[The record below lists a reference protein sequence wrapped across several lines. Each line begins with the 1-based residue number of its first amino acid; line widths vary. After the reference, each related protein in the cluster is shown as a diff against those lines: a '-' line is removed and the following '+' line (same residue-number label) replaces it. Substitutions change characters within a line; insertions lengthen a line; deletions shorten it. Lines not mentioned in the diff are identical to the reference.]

1 MKDDMYTT
9 ALDWIN
15 SGRKVA
21 LATVIATWGSS
32 PRPVGSQ
39 LIADDDG
46 AFEGSVSGGC
56 IEGAVVAEALD
67 VIGHGKPQRI
77 VFGVSRNQP
86 QSTGLACGGEIEIFI
101 EKVSSGPWLT
111 ELTELSL
118 ACRGA
123 CLITDLKTGDKTVV
137 PLDVPDK
144 HKALG
149 EDIAVA
155 VGRTQARGENFT
167 MTLNGCSYFF
177 HGIHPPPQMVVVGAV
192 HIAQPL
198 VVMARMQGYDVTVID
213 PRCDFATRN
222 RFPDVRLIEAWPADA
237 LQKIQLHG
245 RTAIV
250 VLSHDP
256 KFDDPALKAALASD
270 VFYIGALGSKKTHA
284 ARLERL
290 QLAGFSEKA
299 LMRICGPVGL
309 AIGAVT
315 AEEIALSIMA
325 QITRKHRLGN

>member
-9 ALDWIN
+9 VLDWIN

-67 VIGHGKPQRI
+67 VIGHAKPRRMF
-77 VFGVSRNQP
+77 FGVSRDQAR
-86 QSTGLACGGEIEIFI
+86 SVGLACGGEIEIFI
-101 EKVSSGPWLT
+101 EKISAEPWLN
-111 ELTELSL
+111 ELAVLRQT
-118 ACRGA
+118 CRGA
-123 CLITDLKTGDKTVV
+123 CLITDLNTGGKTVV
-137 PLDVPDK
+137 PLDTFDQRK
-144 HKALG
+144 ELG
-149 EDIAVA
+149 EDLAAAVN
-155 VGRTQARGENFT
+155 RIQAREKNFT
-167 MTLNGCSYFF
+167 ITLTGHPYFV
-177 HGIHPPPQMVVVGAV
+177 HGIHPPPRMVVVGAV

-198 VVMARMQGYDVTVID
+198 AVMARMQGYDVTVID
-213 PRCDFATRN
+213 PRCDFATKN
-222 RFPDVRLIEAWPADA
+222 RFPDVTLIEAWPADA
-237 LQKIQLHG
+237 LQKLQLHG

-256 KFDDPALKAALASD
+256 KLDDPALKAALASD
-270 VFYIGALGSKKTHA
+270 AFYIGALGSKKTHT

-290 QLAGFSEKA
+290 QLAGLSKKTLA
-299 LMRICGPVGL
+299 RIYGPVGL

-315 AEEIALSIMA
+315 AEEIAVSIMA
-325 QITRKHRLGN
+325 EIIQKRRIGE